1 MRFNGKDVR
10 DVHGRISVNS
20 EILPGAAAREI
31 DYVEGRTGA
40 VAAGVKY
47 RPDEYRAR
55 INIASFNRNEARE
68 IRALL
73 AGWAASSGEKTAK
86 LEPTHW
92 KGKAYDAILKSVSA
106 PEFVRG
112 FATVD
117 VIWSVPYP
125 FARDLTVSRASGS
138 GRAVAMIGGTHTCR
152 PTIRQTVETTAD
164 MLTIEMD
171 GMRVLGV
178 KNVNAGDVIEMDVEH
193 ESLTINGVHAEEKIN
208 FSRTDWHAKFN
219 PGRHEILSSDGGLL
233 EVSWRNEWE

>member
-31 DYVEGRTGA
+31 DYVEGRAGA
-40 VAAGVKY
+40 TAAGVRYK
-47 RPDEYRAR
+47 PDEYRAR
-55 INIASFNRNEARE
+55 INIASFNRDEARE

-86 LEPTHW
+86 LEPSHW
-92 KGKAYDAILKSVSA
+92 RGKAYEAILKSVSP

-125 FARDLTVSRASGS
+125 FARDLTTSHASGS
-138 GRAVAMIGGTHTCR
+138 GRAVATIGGTHECR
-152 PTIRQTVETTAD
+152 PVIRQTVTESAE
-164 MLTIEMD
+164 MLAIEMD
-171 GMRVLGV
+171 GKRVLAV
-178 KNVNAGDVIEMDVEH
+178 KDVNAGDVIEMDVEH